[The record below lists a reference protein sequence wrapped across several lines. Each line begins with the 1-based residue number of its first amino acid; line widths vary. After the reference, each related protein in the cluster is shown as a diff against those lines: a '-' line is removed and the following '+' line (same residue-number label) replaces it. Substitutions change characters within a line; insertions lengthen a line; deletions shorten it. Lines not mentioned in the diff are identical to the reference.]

1 MGSQF
6 YWLGKSNG
14 SRVYNMLNIAFAGLV
29 FLILLYSLAFSGT
42 SHPIP
47 ALLTDKTGIVP
58 PSKGL
63 SQAFSLIVRGD
74 ISSALAANEHS
85 IRIFTFFVSQ
95 LVLRI
100 ALMLTIGF
108 GLIRSSYKLSV
119 LGITDIVISALLFGI
134 CFYPLIAYTINMLV
148 V

>member
-74 ISSALAANEHS
+74 ISSVLAANEHS

>member
-14 SRVYNMLNIAFAGLV
+14 ARVYNMLNIAFAGLV

-63 SQAFSLIVRGD
+63 
-74 ISSALAANEHS
+74 
-85 IRIFTFFVSQ
+85 
-95 LVLRI
+95 
-100 ALMLTIGF
+100 
-108 GLIRSSYKLSV
+108 
-119 LGITDIVISALLFGI
+119 
-134 CFYPLIAYTINMLV
+134 
-148 V
+148 